1 LAPKRQMIIQL
12 EVNSIRVL
20 GVRVD
25 AVDTE
30 QTLARIEELIRSGG
44 HHLVAT
50 VNPEFIM
57 RARRDPEFQRV
68 LDSAGLCLP
77 DGWGVTW
84 AARRQGRPLPERVT
98 GIDLIPPLAAR
109 AVREGWRLFL
119 LGAAPGVAEAA
130 AERLRARFPGLL
142 IAGCH
147 SGTAGPEGDVE
158 SLELIAKAGA
168 DIVLVAYGAP
178 RQELWIARN
187 LGGLE
192 AGVGIGVGG
201 AFDFIAGRVRRAPT
215 WMRRAGLEW
224 LYRLIR
230 QPWRARRMA
239 VLPLFAIE
247 VLRSRG

>member
-1 LAPKRQMIIQL
+1 MS
-12 EVNSIRVL
+12 SIRVL

-25 AVDTE
+25 AVDPVSA
-30 QTLARIEELIRSGG
+30 LARIEELIAAGG

-68 LDSAGLCLP
+68 LDSASLCLP

-84 AARRQGRPLPERVT
+84 AARRQGHPLPGRVP

-109 AVREGWRLFL
+109 AAQLGWRLYL

-130 AERLRARFPGLL
+130 AAQLRKDYPGLR
-142 IAGCH
+142 ITGCH
-147 SGTAGPEGDVE
+147 AGEAGPAGDEE
-158 SLELIAKAGA
+158 SLSLIEAAGA

-187 LGGLE
+187 LARLP

-201 AFDFIAGRVRRAPT
+201 AFDFLSGRVRRAPG
-215 WMRRAGLEW
+215 WMRRLGLEW
-224 LYRLIR
+224 FFRLLL

-239 VLPLFAIE
+239 ALPRFALE
-247 VLRSRG
+247 VLRTRP

>member
-1 LAPKRQMIIQL
+1 MT
-12 EVNSIRVL
+12 SIRVL

-25 AVDTE
+25 AVDPE
-30 QTLARIEELIRSGG
+30 SALARIEELIAAGG

-57 RARRDPEFQRV
+57 RARSDAAFRAV
-68 LDSAGLCLP
+68 LDSASLCLP

-84 AARRQGRPLPERVT
+84 AARRQGHPLPGRVP

-109 AVREGWRLFL
+109 AARLGWRLFL

-130 AERLRARFPGLL
+130 AERLRAGFPGLV
-142 IAGCH
+142 ITGCH
-147 SGTAGPEGDVE
+147 AGEAGPEGDEE
-158 SLELIAKAGA
+158 SLRLIAAAGA

-187 LGGLE
+187 LARLP

-201 AFDFIAGRVRRAPT
+201 AFDFLSGRVRRAPG
-215 WMRRAGLEW
+215 WMRRLGLEW
-224 LYRLIR
+224 LFRLAV

-239 VLPLFAIE
+239 ILPRFAFE
-247 VLRSRG
+247 VLTNRS